1 VTATQQFGKY
11 TLLAN
16 IAQGGMAEVVLAK
29 MHGAAGFE
37 KLVVI
42 KRLLDKLAAD
52 KQYVDMFLDEAKI
65 AARLSHSN
73 IVQVLELGE
82 VDGQYFIAMEFLAG
96 LNVSTLAKKAQARLG
111 GMPQDLAAQL
121 VEQTSA
127 GLHYAH
133 ERRLPDGRP
142 LDIIHRDVSPH
153 NLVVTYEG
161 LVKIVDFGI
170 AKAAD
175 RMTKTASG
183 MIKGKFA
190 YMSPE
195 QARNEELDRRSD
207 VYALGIVFWECLT
220 GRRLFRRESTYKTY
234 EAIMSGEVPPPS
246 TLRPGIDHE
255 FDRIAL
261 KALQRNRDKR
271 YQTAE
276 AMQDDLDE
284 VMHRRA
290 AMGTCEILTRT
301 DVETYLEKHFGG
313 EIRNQREFLAKV
325 GRGDVTGQAP
335 AAEAYPPLADDAV
348 EEAATK
354 VFEQPEDGA
363 GAPPKPGMHAT
374 APAPDDRERVQ
385 VSGDIVAVPV
395 APQEDVQ
402 SSPTIIDPPIEE
414 SSPILPS
421 PPRPPPPPPPPPRAP
436 TPRPPS
442 TSSKSSMPPY
452 QKPPEQMVITD
463 RIERPVQYVDL
474 RPKSYWWFWLLLA
487 IAAGTLA
494 WWISRS

>member
-1 VTATQQFGKY
+1 MAATQPFGKY
-11 TLLAN
+11 ELLAN
-16 IAQGGMAEVVLAK
+16 IAQGGMAEVLLAK

-42 KRLLDKLAAD
+42 KRLLEKLASD

-96 LNVSTLAKKAQARLG
+96 LNVSTLAKKAQARLR

-121 VEQTSA
+121 VAQAAA

-142 LDIIHRDVSPH
+142 LGIIHRDVSPH

-175 RMTKTASG
+175 RMTKTATG

-195 QARNEELDRRSD
+195 QCKNEELDRRSD

-234 EAIMSGEVPPPS
+234 EAIMQGAVPVPS
-246 TLRPGIDHE
+246 TVRPGIDPE
-255 FDRIAL
+255 YDRIAL
-261 KALQRNRDKR
+261 RALERNRDKR

-276 AMQDDLDE
+276 ALQDELE
-284 VMHRRA
+284 ETLHKRA

-301 DVETYLEKHFGG
+301 DVEGYLEKNFGA

-325 GRGDVTGQAP
+325 GRGELAGPAP
-335 AAEAYPPLADDAV
+335 AEEAYPPAVDDAV

-354 VFEQPEDGA
+354 VFEQPEEPGLHA
-363 GAPPKPGMHAT
+363 PGLHASAPPPGE
-374 APAPDDRERVQ
+374 REQVRVGSDVQ
-385 VSGDIVAVPV
+385 AVPV
-395 APQEDVQ
+395 VQ
-402 SSPTIIDPPIEE
+402 AEEQQSTPTIIDPPIEE
-414 SSPILPS
+414 SSPLLPAA
-421 PPRPPPPPPPPPRAP
+421 PPPIPPTAPNPKIPPLH
-436 TPRPPS
+436 PPS
-442 TSSKSSMPPY
+442 VSTMPPY
-452 QKPPEQMVITD
+452 QKPSQQMVITD
-463 RIERPVQYVDL
+463 KIAKPAVYVDL
-474 RPKSYWWFWLLLA
+474 RPKSHWWFWLLLA
-487 IAAGTLA
+487 AVAATLA
-494 WWISRS
+494 WWISRT